1 MLYDSVG
8 DCCNNFFVFVSDRS
22 RSGLAEN
29 LGQIPIN
36 KNCLFLPFL
45 FFFMDSSTSTKPV
58 PLFFSATY
66 FGGVGGAAELWQ
78 ISQHHGHDI
87 ICAAEVEH

>member
-1 MLYDSVG
+1 MG
-8 DCCNNFFVFVSDRS
+8 DCRNSFFVFVSDRS

-58 PLFFSATY
+58 PLFFPVPLIFLEIIATPWPRY
-66 FGGVGGAAELWQ
+66 YLRSRSGALKF
-78 ISQHHGHDI
+78 
-87 ICAAEVEH
+87 